1 MKKMTMSGVMQL
13 LLAMCFV
20 SFVCCSEDND
30 KQEEPMP
37 KPIPQSLK
45 TNVDTL
51 IFATSDADHQTF
63 TVSAIGTAWSLDTLV
78 PCQWLHATPKF
89 GNAGDVVV
97 QVNVDE
103 NTVNVL
109 RTTFLTLIS
118 ADSSLSLRVGISQ
131 AGAKKTYGRMTDSL
145 ALVAVDKHFRTEW
158 KLDKPMTTWKNL
170 ITEIVGGELRVTG
183 LDFTY
188 DVNAGGTIAP
198 EIGQLSEL
206 KILNLRAI
214 HGEVPEEI
222 LGLQKLEEFWLRNSS
237 GVTWNVPAG
246 ISALKSLRS
255 IKGNGLISGNGFNIN
270 SASFANFYNIPAL
283 EVLMISCN
291 TLDSELPAGFS
302 KLKHLKSF
310 SLNNTV
316 VTKLPD
322 DFYDMVTLEELLLET
337 NIFFTEIS
345 PKIGNLVNLQVLSL
359 IGTKVKT
366 LPVEFNKLKKLRKL
380 DLSGLKITG
389 DATAY
394 FSGMNDMEEM
404 LLTRN
409 LFSGSIAF
417 VKDMTKLRKLDL
429 KNNQQ
434 LTGEMSESWFHST
447 LERVALDSNLLTGT
461 LAGIEK
467 CTKLV
472 DFSVRTNQLS
482 GTMPEGLDKCVA
494 LQTFFVHDNNLTGN
508 LPAYM
513 ADPNFKVWGA
523 NFKVCYN
530 RLSGTILQSIIDY
543 DKSKYNELTKL
554 GRWGWDMI
562 CPQQT
567 GYGFDNCPAY
577 KK

>member
-20 SFVCCSEDND
+20 SFVCCSEDDD
-30 KQEEPMP
+30 KKEEP

-51 IFATSDADHQTF
+51 IFATSNADSQTF
-63 TVSAIGTAWSLDTLV
+63 TINAIGTAWSLDTLV

-97 QVNVDE
+97 QVKVDE
-103 NTVNVL
+103 NTLNVL
-109 RTTFLTLIS
+109 RTTFLTVVS

-131 AGAKKTYGRMTDSL
+131 AGAEKTYGRMTDSL
-145 ALVAVDKHFRTEW
+145 ALVAVAKRFRTEW

-183 LDFTY
+183 LDFEF
-188 DVNAGGTIAP
+188 DFKAGGPIAP

-206 KILNLRAI
+206 KKLNLRGI
-214 HGEVPEEI
+214 SGEVPEEI
-222 LGLQKLEEFWLRNSS
+222 LGLQKLEEFWLRHSS
-237 GVTWNVPAG
+237 EATWNVPAG

-255 IKGNGLISGNGFNIN
+255 IKGNGFKIDN
-270 SASFANFYNIPAL
+270 ASFANFYNIPAL

-337 NIFFTEIS
+337 NLSFTEIS

-359 IGTKVKT
+359 IGTEVKT

-482 GTMPEGLDKCVA
+482 GTMPEGLDKCVD

-513 ADPNFKVWGA
+513 ADPKFKVWGA

-543 DKSKYNELTKL
+543 DKSEYNELTKQ
-554 GRWGWDMI
+554 GKWGWDMI

-567 GYGFDNCPAY
+567 GYGFDNCPEY